1 MRALIIPVS
10 AIALAL
16 SAAGGFAQTGG
27 ASGTSSQDYA
37 GRTELKRTD
46 LTGTNMEVIVSIS
59 ETKVGE
65 TLPRHFHNGE
75 EAFYA
80 LNDTTIELPDGKQ
93 MAVNAGNAGITVRN
107 VPHAGVKVVGDK
119 PLKLLTVHIVDKGK
133 PLYESPK

>member
-1 MRALIIPVS
+1 MP
-10 AIALAL
+10 
-16 SAAGGFAQTGG
+16 
-27 ASGTSSQDYA
+27 QDNA

-80 LNDTTIELPDGKQ
+80 LDNATIELPDGKQ
-93 MAVNAGNAGITVRN
+93 ITLKAGSADINVRD
-107 VPHAGVKVVGDK
+107 VAHAGFKIVGDK
-119 PLKLLTVHIVDKGK
+119 ALKLLTVHIVDKGK